1 MAVQAQA
8 TLQARERAPL
18 FSADALR
25 RLIIP
30 LVVEQ
35 FLAMTIGMADTIM
48 VTSVG
53 EHAVSG
59 VSLVD
64 NISTLLIN
72 VFSALATGGAVV
84 AAQYLGSRDEENA
97 CSAAKQLFYAI
108 ATLSVATMAVC
119 LLFREPIL
127 RLVFGH
133 LDDNVMEA
141 AMTYFLLTAISYP
154 LLAIYNAGAALF
166 RAMGNS
172 KVSMLAS
179 LLMNIVNIGL
189 NAILIYGV
197 GIGVAGAGFG
207 TLFSRLAGAVLMT
220 WLICQSGHRIH
231 IDHLLHFEFRG
242 QLVKKIL
249 RIGVPNGLE
258 NGMFQIGKLLV
269 LGLVTPLGTSATA
282 ANAIANSVAGVV
294 NVPGNAISLS
304 LITVVG
310 QCMGAGD
317 SKQAVR
323 YTRKLMIIVYLAMGS
338 LSVLLF
344 FCAAPVVGLFGLT
357 PGAAVM
363 AIQVLRWCAV
373 FDLIFWPM
381 SFSLP
386 NALRASGDA
395 KFTMIVSMC
404 SMWIFRIGFSYLL
417 VPQIGLLGV
426 WVAMFIDWIVRAV
439 VFLIRFLSGRW
450 KTKTVI

>member
-1 MAVQAQA
+1 MAAQAQA

-344 FCAAPVVGLFGLT
+344 FCAAPVVSLFGLT

-404 SMWIFRIGFSYLL
+404 SIRIGFSYLL

>member
-1 MAVQAQA
+1 MAAQAQA
-8 TLQARERAPL
+8 TLRAQERAPL

-30 LVVEQ
+30 LVIEQ

-97 CSAAKQLFYAI
+97 CSAAKQLLYAI
-108 ATLSVATMAVC
+108 GALSAATMAVC

-127 RLVFGH
+127 RLVFGQ
-133 LDDNVMEA
+133 LEDNVMEA

-189 NAILIYGV
+189 NAILIYGAD
-197 GIGVAGAGFG
+197 IGVAGAGFG

-220 WLICQSGHRIH
+220 WLICQHGHRIH

-323 YTRKLMIIVYLAMGS
+323 YTRKLMTIVYLAMGS

-344 FCAAPVVGLFGLT
+344 FFATPVVGLFGLT

>member
-1 MAVQAQA
+1 MAAQAQA
-8 TLQARERAPL
+8 TLRAQERAPL

-30 LVVEQ
+30 LVIEQ

-84 AAQYLGSRDEENA
+84 AAQYLGSRDVENA

-108 ATLSVATMAVC
+108 GALSAATMAVC

-127 RLVFGH
+127 RLVFGQ
-133 LDDNVMEA
+133 LEDNVMEA

-179 LLMNIVNIGL
+179 LFMNIVNIGL
-189 NAILIYGV
+189 NAILIYGAD
-197 GIGVAGAGFG
+197 IGVAGAGFG

-220 WLICQSGHRIH
+220 WLICQHGHRIH

-344 FCAAPVVGLFGLT
+344 FFATPVVGLFGLT